1 MLKSLKTFSRCVW
14 AGLLVFFIM
23 GCGGGTSST
32 SSGGISGDKYY
43 RDASDQ
49 FPDPFLGRQSAPL
62 ESSPLSTISP
72 DKYSRE
78 ASDRFPDPFLG
89 KGR

>member
-1 MLKSLKTFSRCVW
+1 MPKMIKTFNWSVW
-14 AGLLVFFIM
+14 AGLLVFFIL

-32 SSGGISGDKYY
+32 SSGGIS
-43 RDASDQ
+43 S
-49 FPDPFLGRQSAPL
+49 
-62 ESSPLSTISP
+62 
-72 DKYSRE
+72 DKYSRD

>member
-1 MLKSLKTFSRCVW
+1 MPKMIKTFNRCLW
-14 AGLLVFFIM
+14 GGLLVLFIL

-32 SSGGISGDKYY
+32 SSGGIS
-43 RDASDQ
+43 R
-49 FPDPFLGRQSAPL
+49 
-62 ESSPLSTISP
+62 

-89 KGR
+89 QQKAPMESTPPSTITPDKAARDSSDRFPDPFLGKGR